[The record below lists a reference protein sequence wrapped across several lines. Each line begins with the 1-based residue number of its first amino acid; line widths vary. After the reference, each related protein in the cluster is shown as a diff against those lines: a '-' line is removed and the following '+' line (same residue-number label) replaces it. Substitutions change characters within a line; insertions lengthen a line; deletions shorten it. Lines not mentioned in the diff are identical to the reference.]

1 MRAIAEFGDTDAGC
15 CAASLGLPGVFV
27 VSDIRLVRDGLV
39 WQLQRDGRLEVLGA
53 GPPGPDTLADLVG
66 QGPQAVI
73 LDLSGTGS
81 IDFAAQLRAALAE
94 VKLVGFA
101 LGECETEL
109 ADWARAGV
117 CGYVEREGT
126 AADIAITVLHALK
139 GELYCSP
146 RFAAQLLAQLA
157 VRAQA
162 VVQDRG
168 DIIASLTP
176 REAEILHQIRLGASN
191 KEIARRLGISAA
203 TVKNH
208 VHHLLEKLA
217 VRRRSQASAMLSG
230 LIPAN

>member
-109 ADWARAGV
+109 ADSRSRLARSSGS
-117 CGYVEREGT
+117 EGHNSSPSVR
-126 AADIAITVLHALK
+126 VL
-139 GELYCSP
+139 
-146 RFAAQLLAQLA
+146 LL
-157 VRAQA
+157 
-162 VVQDRG
+162 
-168 DIIASLTP
+168 
-176 REAEILHQIRLGASN
+176 
-191 KEIARRLGISAA
+191 
-203 TVKNH
+203 
-208 VHHLLEKLA
+208 
-217 VRRRSQASAMLSG
+217 
-230 LIPAN
+230 PA